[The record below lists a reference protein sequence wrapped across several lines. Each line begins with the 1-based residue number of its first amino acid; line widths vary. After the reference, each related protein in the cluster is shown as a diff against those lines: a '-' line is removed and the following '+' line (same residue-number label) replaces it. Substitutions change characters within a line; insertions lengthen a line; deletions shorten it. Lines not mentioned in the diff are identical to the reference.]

1 MKLIPASSARWMIA
15 MDSSWSGLPQAP
27 NIMAPR
33 QSGLTLT
40 PVRPSV
46 RSCMVKDATEMSD
59 TASVGLLGL
68 GALGEIFC
76 GHLARARPGLRV
88 FDLDADKVARAA
100 AEHGAV
106 SATSARDLATGC
118 E

>member
-1 MKLIPASSARWMIA
+1 MKLIPESSARWMIA

-46 RSCMVKDATEMSD
+46 RSCMIKDATEMSD
-59 TASVGLLGL
+59 SASVGLLGL
-68 GALGEIFC
+68 GALGTIFA
-76 GHLARARPGLRV
+76 GHLARAHPGLRV
-88 FDLDADKVARAA
+88 VDLDTEKVARAVTD
-100 AEHGAV
+100 HGAV
-106 SATSARDLATGC
+106 ATTS
-118 E
+118 

>member
-33 QSGLTLT
+33 HRGLTLT

-46 RSCMVKDATEMSD
+46 RSCMSKDAT
-59 TASVGLLGL
+59 AAWQQL
-68 GALGEIFC
+68 GAQGRGANDAIFF
-76 GHLARARPGLRV
+76 GAEQAGQDLR
-88 FDLDADKVARAA
+88 
-100 AEHGAV
+100 G
-106 SATSARDLATGC
+106 
-118 E
+118 